1 MEHIASFAECGYDI
15 SLLHLFRDVG
25 NAASLIADC
34 PVVRLAAG
42 ETIGEANNRGGQLY
56 VVLRGSLNV
65 EPIAL
70 HGPAID
76 GPASRVLPGEC
87 VGELSV
93 LDEDAAVSTVSA
105 VQETELLL
113 IDADRLWKIIEES
126 NGVARN
132 LLRLLSFRVRAA
144 NAQLRRRHKVGEFYR
159 QLSIHDGL
167 TGLHNRAWL
176 DDTLPTLV
184 ADAHGSGRDLALI
197 MIDLD
202 HFKQFNDSHGHLA
215 GDEALKT
222 AARVL
227 TGALRPSDYA
237 ARYGGEEMTVI
248 LPGSNLDAAMLV
260 AQRLC
265 DRMREAAV
273 FADMRKPLPHI
284 TASLGVAVLRAD
296 MDAAALIALAD
307 AGLYKSKE
315 NGRNCVSKVNEIV

>member
-1 MEHIASFAECGYDI
+1 MERLATFAESGYDV
-15 SLLHLFRDVG
+15 SLLHLFRDVDG
-25 NAASLIADC
+25 AAALIADC
-34 PVVRLAAG
+34 TVVRLAAK
-42 ETIGEANNRGGQLY
+42 ETITEANNRGGQLY
-56 VVLRGSLNV
+56 VVLRGALHV

-76 GPASRVLPGEC
+76 GPAARVLPGEC

-105 VQETELLL
+105 VQETDLLQ
-113 IDADRLWKIIEES
+113 IDADRLWQMIEES

-176 DDTLPTLV
+176 DATLPALV
-184 ADAHGSGRDLALI
+184 DEAHDTGRELSLI

-202 HFKQFNDSHGHLA
+202 HFKQFNDSHGHQA
-215 GDEALKT
+215 GDEALKA

-227 TGALRPSDYA
+227 KGALRPSDQA
-237 ARYGGEEMTVI
+237 ARYGGEELMVI

-265 DRMREAAV
+265 ERLREAAV

-284 TASLGVAVLRAD
+284 TGSLGVATLSEG
-296 MDAAALIALAD
+296 MDGAALLAQAD
-307 AGLYKSKE
+307 ACLYRAKE
-315 NGRNCVSKVNEIV
+315 NGRNCVSKVN